1 MKKLPVAGP
10 TYDYKLENIRND
22 IIEQELALCLKKR
35 ENVYL
40 DEDVQVKYTD
50 ASGTEHTFG
59 QVTADTVSLQT
70 DITTLQ
76 SNFTTLDGEVT
87 ANASAVSGLET
98 RVTSAEG
105 SITASSTS
113 ITALQSD
120 LTTLDGEVTA
130 NASAVS
136 SLDTRVTTAEGNITS
151 QASSITT
158 LQSDLSALDTDVTAN
173 ASAVSSLQTTV
184 SVIDGEVTAIS
195 SDVTSLTTTVG
206 DNTTDITTNA
216 SSINGIEGKY
226 AVKINNNGHVSG
238 FGLVSTANN
247 ATPTSTF
254 TVTADA
260 FKIVDTS
267 GAATPAAPFSVYT
280 SSRVVDGE
288 TVPAGVYMDNA
299 FITSAQIKTL
309 DADTITAGT
318 IDADR
323 LNIDGVTIDTD
334 ASGNLIVG
342 NNSIGDNQIDEI
354 TATKITA
361 GELSVDLLPGLT
373 FIEVNSGTYSDS
385 SLNSLDSLHST
396 ETSTTIRSAVGIASA
411 QILNKFTQSASITV
425 AAGSTIVGTATF
437 PVTKRA
443 NSNYYVIGTCYI
455 VLLNGSTA
463 VATPIGNVTSSGIG
477 LESSG
482 TTLMASASLAIE
494 TASAG
499 TASIG
504 FYFGDTSGLS
514 SNQQRFFYLPK
525 YSFSVME
532 FKK

>member
-70 DITTLQ
+70 DVTTLQ

-105 SITASSTS
+105 SITANSTS
-113 ITALQSD
+113 ITSLQSD
-120 LTTLDGEVTA
+120 LTTAEGDIAA
-130 NASAVS
+130 NATAVS

-184 SVIDGEVTAIS
+184 SVIDGEVTSIA
-195 SDVTSLTTTVG
+195 SDVTSLSTTVG
-206 DNTTDITTNA
+206 SNTTSITTNA

-238 FGLVSTANN
+238 FGLISTANN
-247 ATPTSTF
+247 ATPFSTF
-254 TVTADA
+254 TITADA

-267 GAATPAAPFSVYT
+267 GAATPAAPFEVYT
-280 SSRVVDGE
+280 TSRTVDGV
-288 TVPAGVYMDNA
+288 TVPAGVYMENA
-299 FITSAQIKTL
+299 NITSAQIKTL
-309 DADTITAGT
+309 DADVITTGT
-318 IDADR
+318 LNADR
-323 LNIDGVTIDTD
+323 LSIDGVTIDTD
-334 ASGNLIVG
+334 GSGNLIVG
-342 NNSIGDNQIDEI
+342 NNSIGNNQISEI
-354 TATKITA
+354 NADKITA
-361 GELSVDLLPGLT
+361 GTIDADVLTGAGITRIATDRTSSDQTNNLGSWQGGYSGLSANTSTTGVLSCSLSNVTAGSIIYAIFTGETLKNGTQVVSAIVELNMTGATS
-373 FIEVNSGTYSDS
+373 IESFGRNTES
-385 SLNSLDSLHST
+385 SLNSNALSKHSMVLVD
-396 ETSTTIRSAVGIASA
+396 TS
-411 QILNKFTQSASITV
+411 
-425 AAGSTIVGTATF
+425 
-437 PVTKRA
+437 
-443 NSNYYVIGTCYI
+443 
-455 VLLNGSTA
+455 
-463 VATPIGNVTSSGIG
+463 
-477 LESSG
+477 
-482 TTLMASASLAIE
+482 
-494 TASAG
+494 ASAG
-499 TASIG
+499 TVTASI
-504 FYFGDTSGLS
+504 DMRASGSGGSHLI
-514 SNQQRFFYLPK
+514 RGVLMLFEGLT
-525 YSFSVME
+525 
-532 FKK
+532 